1 MDFKIADAEL
11 EYVSKKDEKLRFY
24 IEKYGDLSFSNDIE
38 IFEHIIRNII
48 GQMLSNQAANTIYTR
63 FIKLIDQCIPIK
75 VLEAD
80 DEDLRRCGI
89 SYSKIKY
96 MKEIAKNV
104 FYGNL
109 ELDNL
114 NQLDDNEIVK
124 VLSKQKGI
132 GTWTAE
138 MIALFGLGRKNIF
151 SYDDVALK
159 RGILYVH
166 PEFKTLSKLR
176 FEKLR
181 KLYSPYCSVASLY
194 YYHVNDFERK

>member
-1 MDFKIADAEL
+1 
-11 EYVSKKDEKLRFY
+11 
-24 IEKYGDLSFSNDIE
+24 
-38 IFEHIIRNII
+38 
-48 GQMLSNQAANTIYTR
+48 MLSNQAANTIYTR
-63 FIKLIDQCIPIK
+63 FINLIGQCIPIK
-75 VLEAD
+75 VIEAD
-80 DEDLRRCGI
+80 DEDLRGCGI

-96 MKEIAKNV
+96 MKEISENV
-104 FYGNL
+104 LSGDL

-151 SYDDVALK
+151 SYDDVALR

-166 PEFKTLSKLR
+166 PEFKTLSKIR
-176 FEKLR
+176 FEKMR
-181 KLYSPYCSVASLY
+181 KLYSPYCSVAALY